1 LEILWQKD
9 KEKNSIFTKNT
20 AVLLQRSIIILV
32 FKKKRHFCDAKI
44 GKKRGK

>member
-20 AVLLQRSIIILV
+20 AVLLQRSIIMV